1 MSSNV
6 FYHLREDVRSSFI
19 LTTDRFGRLRTVLQA
34 HVALDIPELDKKV
47 SQRSVL
53 VSKLEHAIAIKN
65 IIETN
70 PDPDV
75 WKNMKGQ
82 DRLIHSYKKDL
93 EELNLFIS
101 EAVETHKK
109 RRRPKL
115 PSKSSSAPSS
125 RRSSRHLKLLLMP
138 RSSSHRKKH
147 GSSSSI
153 GKTRSTICSTNSSLI
168 EEDETLP
175 LKSSLQKHQDV
186 SAAPSKLDDKRKN
199 MMKPLL
205 FGEDTECGS
214 ARSRSSSLSKL
225 SDKTGSSI
233 AIEDGNVHLQSRPQ
247 KGQLGDTESL
257 VEDESMHTIHEGD
270 FSRPQKGQLGDA
282 ESLVEDDSMHTIH
295 EGDFSSINNDDMGF
309 RSLAGKEETTTA
321 QHEDNSHAVSIIPGK
336 AKTMNQ
342 PAGLSTAIFKFVST
356 ASSKAAHVSVS
367 VASQAKNSAARLT
380 HLGTGEDGRN
390 RDAGFVTFTSLRC
403 VHTVIQNIQH
413 ADPFVLDITPAPEP
427 SAIFWDNVG
436 KSVHQVQVGKLISIL
451 LSVALCLFW
460 TLPGRSH
467 EPSAQ
472 LCVG

>member
-1 MSSNV
+1 VSSNV

-233 AIEDGNVHLQSRPQ
+233 AIEDGNVHLHSRPQ
-247 KGQLGDTESL
+247 KGHLGDT
-257 VEDESMHTIHEGD
+257 
-270 FSRPQKGQLGDA
+270 

-336 AKTMNQ
+336 AKTMKQ
-342 PAGLSTAIFKFVST
+342 PAGLSTAIFKFLST

-380 HLGTGEDGRN
+380 LLGKGEDGRN